1 MSSGTFTKTI
11 TVRVMV
17 PNARGRET
25 YAVEDVEVDVE
36 VPWTRY
42 PPTHDD
48 PGGLE
53 VDGVRILNKSQ
64 AVAQCV
70 EQLVDLAPD
79 ASFSTSCIAE
89 RLLDAVLDAIDDIDI
104 EGGSD
109 EHDE

>member
-1 MSSGTFTKTI
+1 MSSGTFTKTL
-11 TVRVMV
+11 TVRVRV
-17 PNARGRET
+17 SVSGTTHVAHGI
-25 YAVEDVEVDVE
+25 EVDVE

-42 PPTHDD
+42 PPSHDD

-70 EQLVDLAPD
+70 EHLVDLAPD
-79 ASFSTSCIAE
+79 ASFSTSCIAD
-89 RLLDAVLDAIDDIDI
+89 RLLDAVLDALDDVDI

>member
-1 MSSGTFTKTI
+1 MSSGTFTKTL
-11 TVRVMV
+11 TVRVRV
-17 PNARGRET
+17 SAAGTT
-25 YAVEDVEVDVE
+25 YVAHGIEVDVE

-79 ASFSTSCIAE
+79 ASFSTSCIAD
-89 RLLDAVLDAIDDIDI
+89 RLLDAVLDALDDVDI